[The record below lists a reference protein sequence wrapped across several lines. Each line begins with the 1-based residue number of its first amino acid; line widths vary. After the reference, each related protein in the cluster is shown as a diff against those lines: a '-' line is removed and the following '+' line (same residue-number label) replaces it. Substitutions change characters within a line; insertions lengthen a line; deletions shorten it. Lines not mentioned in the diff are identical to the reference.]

1 MRLFK
6 KKAPEA
12 TNEFNQ
18 VVVGN
23 SLSKDAWRRLKKN
36 KMAVIGIVVV
46 TIYTLLSAF
55 AGLLPI
61 YPYDEIILDHQH
73 LPPSLTRDAGDL
85 MMEKRL
91 QDIYFKAWRAGRLV
105 LSPEQDAQIKQWIAD
120 NQNNKVWTLCYEQ
133 GEAQRAAGTFE
144 FNASEQR
151 TVDRL
156 VEKVATELQVTVK
169 NVYWTDP
176 ATGKRRNVE
185 KMSYEEMLPLYASM
199 IGVDPAL
206 VQEQV
211 DMELRAQLLNNIKST
226 SPDLSNEEYE
236 AMVETE
242 LDIQGPKGYNK
253 LASENVYGKIVTQS
267 RRSAEKSL
275 QGIVTDENVKFPL
288 KQTFDITETITAQVE
303 ASKKHERRYFLG
315 TDYSGRDMLSRII
328 YGGQVSIAIGL
339 IGTLTSVIIGI
350 VIGALAGYLG
360 GKVDYLLM
368 RFVDIMYGLPY
379 MLLVIILMAIF
390 NRNIL
395 NLFFA
400 LAMVSWLTIA
410 RMVRG
415 QIMSLKNQEFVEAA
429 RSMGA
434 STWRIIFKHLVP
446 NSLSVIIVYSTLRIP
461 AFIMQESFLSFLG
474 LGVQAP
480 FASWGSLVGDAVAG
494 MTLYPWKLIFPAIA
508 MTLFLFAM
516 NFLGDGLR
524 DAFDPQSKN
533 QL

>member
-211 DMELRAQLLNNIKST
+211 DMELRAPLLNNIKST

-275 QGIVTDENVKFPL
+275 QGIVTDENVKFPPRS
-288 KQTFDITETITAQVE
+288 KPPRNMNGDTSSVRTTA
-303 ASKKHERRYFLG
+303 
-315 TDYSGRDMLSRII
+315 
-328 YGGQVSIAIGL
+328 
-339 IGTLTSVIIGI
+339 
-350 VIGALAGYLG
+350 
-360 GKVDYLLM
+360 
-368 RFVDIMYGLPY
+368 
-379 MLLVIILMAIF
+379 
-390 NRNIL
+390 
-395 NLFFA
+395 
-400 LAMVSWLTIA
+400 
-410 RMVRG
+410 
-415 QIMSLKNQEFVEAA
+415 AA
-429 RSMGA
+429 
-434 STWRIIFKHLVP
+434 TC
-446 NSLSVIIVYSTLRIP
+446 
-461 AFIMQESFLSFLG
+461 
-474 LGVQAP
+474 
-480 FASWGSLVGDAVAG
+480 
-494 MTLYPWKLIFPAIA
+494 
-508 MTLFLFAM
+508 
-516 NFLGDGLR
+516 
-524 DAFDPQSKN
+524 
-533 QL
+533 